1 MGVTVAHRVLDAL
14 SRRPPYERSVS
25 WLSRQIGYSVSY
37 TWRVLN
43 GERNA
48 TDEFKQRVAA
58 ALGVSVADLFDEDAK

>member
-1 MGVTVAHRVLDAL
+1 VAHRVLSHLRD
-14 SRRPPYERSVS
+14 RERSVA

-48 TDEFKQRVAA
+48 TDEFKKRVAA
-58 ALGVSVADLFDEDAK
+58 ALGVPADELFDERES